1 MNDLWARS
9 TFSELYCSGQK
20 GEHDDHKQQRAAG
33 ASPPES
39 PSGRRV
45 VGPSGER
52 LVVGPGEPPPRWIA
66 LFQILGTSW
75 RLLLLCAGEWR
86 RIWRKRL
93 LLLSVETVC
102 SSALPTFSLE
112 KVPGRKKRGER
123 ASLMKAPMR
132 SD

>member
-1 MNDLWARS
+1 MNDLWAR
-9 TFSELYCSGQK
+9 TPFSELYRSGQK

-33 ASPPES
+33 ANPPES

-75 RLLLLCAGEWR
+75 RLLMLCAEFEENLAEEAPPPQCR
-86 RIWRKRL
+86 DCVQL
-93 LLLSVETVC
+93 
-102 SSALPTFSLE
+102 SSAYLLP
-112 KVPGRKKRGER
+112 GE
-123 ASLMKAPMR
+123 S
-132 SD
+132 SW